1 MQFKAGSVTITLTH
15 EEANDLYND
24 LEVTRR
30 TGDSGWW
37 NGSRLKQIFDCLAM
51 YGIEGDS

>member
-1 MQFKAGSVTITLTH
+1 MKFEAGYVTITLTH

-30 TGDSGWW
+30 TGDSGRW
-37 NGSRLKQIFDCLAM
+37 NSSMLKKIFDCLAT